1 MLDQDE
7 GGPKFRIL
15 REGEKLNQILVN
27 QLFVLTDLWKQA
39 VQLIIYE
46 AKKLE
51 CGVSVTGLFHS
62 AMCL

>member
-51 CGVSVTGLFHS
+51 CGASVTG
-62 AMCL
+62 CIIGK

>member
-27 QLFVLTDLWKQA
+27 QHFVLIDLWKQA

-46 AKKLE
+46 AKQLE
-51 CGVSVTGLFHS
+51 CGGAVTG
-62 AMCL
+62 CIIGK

>member
-15 REGEKLNQILVN
+15 REGEKLDQIFVN
-27 QLFVLTDLWKQA
+27 QHFVLIDLWKQA

-51 CGVSVTGLFHS
+51 RGGAVTG
-62 AMCL
+62 CIIGK

>member
-46 AKKLE
+46 VKKLE
-51 CGVSVTGLFHS
+51 CGASVTG
-62 AMCL
+62 CIIGK